1 MFADAGQTS
10 DPFLR
15 YGPINRLGNLVGTRS
30 NVYAVWMTLGYFE
43 VDSSGNWCEVDPVT
57 GVLITPAVEAG
68 SDTGEIERHRAF
80 YMIDRT
86 IPVGYENGQD
96 HNTDDVFRVQRFI
109 E

>member
-15 YGPINRLGNLVGTRS
+15 YGPINRLGNLVTTRS

-43 VDSSGNWCEVDPVT
+43 VDPTT
-57 GVLITPAVEAG
+57 GGLANPPVEAG
-68 SDTGEIERHRAF
+68 STTGEIKRHRAF

-96 HNTDDVFRVQRFI
+96 HNTDKVFRVQRFI

>member
-1 MFADAGQTS
+1 MFADASQTA

-30 NVYAVWMTLGYFE
+30 NVYAVWMTLGFFE
-43 VDSSGNWCEVDPVT
+43 ADPGT
-57 GVLITPAVEAG
+57 GALIIPAVEAG
-68 SDTGEIERHRAF
+68 SDTGEIERHRAY
-80 YMIDRT
+80 YMIDRS

-96 HNTDDVFRVQRFI
+96 HNTEDVFRMQRFI